1 MQFKVGDLVRGA
13 GGLKDQI
20 YIVIHPKNLKNHIG
34 WIPVMNIKTGVK
46 MEIQP
51 EFLTRVEETCK

>member
-1 MQFKVGDLVRGA
+1 MQIKVGDLVRGS
-13 GGLKDQI
+13 GGLKSQI
-20 YIVIHPKNLKNHIG
+20 YIVISPTELVNYIG

-51 EFLTRVEETCK
+51 EFLTKLEETCE